1 MSVGFDARA
10 AVRAAVAVVCEVDEG
25 SLTDATLLEDL
36 GADSLARVSIAD
48 LVEAGAAA
56 AGVRDLR
63 IDDAALCR
71 MTSLGDLGDYAAAL
85 PATAGVL
92 RAAS

>member
-1 MSVGFDARA
+1 MH
-10 AVRAAVAVVCEVDEG
+10 
-25 SLTDATLLEDL
+25 
-36 GADSLARVSIAD
+36 
-48 LVEAGAAA
+48 AAA
-56 AGVRDLR
+56 ERPRHLR